1 MGDARDWGRWATR
14 LDEARRL
21 GSPIDPISESAP
33 LLDVRSAYRI
43 QQAWISRRVE
53 AGAVVRG
60 YKVGLTSKAMQE
72 QLGVDQ
78 PDAGRL
84 LDDMFVRD
92 ARVRLDAFIQPKVEP
107 EIAFVLAAPLRG
119 PGVGERD
126 VASAVGEVCGALELI
141 DSRIR
146 DWRIT
151 IVDTVADNASSG
163 AVALGSM
170 RRPLGDVDV
179 LAETVSL
186 FAAGSEVARGVGS
199 AVMGN
204 PLAAVA
210 WLANLLAEQGEEL
223 LPGQVVLP
231 GSMTPAAPVNG
242 PGRFEARFGQLG
254 TVAVDFVGGSSR
266 EGPGSGALPAEGSGL
281 SC

>member
-1 MGDARDWGRWATR
+1 MGESPSPGQWATM

-33 LLDVRSAYRI
+33 LLDVRSAYAI
-43 QQAWISRRVE
+43 QQAWVRRRVD
-53 AGAVVRG
+53 AGAAVYG

-84 LDDMFVRD
+84 LDDMFVQDGR
-92 ARVRLDAFIQPKVEP
+92 AGLDAFIQPKVEP
-107 EIAFVLAAPLRG
+107 EIAFILAAPLRG
-119 PGVGERD
+119 PGVSESD
-126 VASAVGEVCGALELI
+126 VAGAVGEVCGALELI

-151 IVDTVADNASSG
+151 ITDTVADNASSG
-163 AVALGSM
+163 AVVLGAM

-179 LAETVSL
+179 VAETVSL
-186 FAAGSEVARGVGS
+186 FVSGTEVSRGVGV

-231 GSMTPAAPVNG
+231 GSMTPAAAVAG
-242 PGRFEARFGQLG
+242 PARFEARFGQLG
-254 TVAVDFVGGSSR
+254 TVAVDFVEGSSR
-266 EGPGSGALPAEGSGL
+266 RDPGSGAFQGEGSAP